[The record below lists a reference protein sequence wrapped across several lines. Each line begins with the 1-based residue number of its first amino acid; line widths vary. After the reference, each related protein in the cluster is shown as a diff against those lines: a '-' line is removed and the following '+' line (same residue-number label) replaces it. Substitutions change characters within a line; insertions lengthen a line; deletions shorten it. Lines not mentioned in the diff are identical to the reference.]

1 MQVTDFTPQIRS
13 HRGSQQDRYSTD
25 LFTHPRKF
33 NKPIKNPADYD
44 GTRCY
49 VIILNTLSVSLL
61 LIAAAKKKLL
71 YSLPQ
76 AFEEKQKR
84 SLMVCMLAIVEIT
97 PR

>member
-1 MQVTDFTPQIRS
+1 MHVTDFTPQTRS
-13 HRGSQQDRYSTD
+13 HRESQQDRNSTD

-33 NKPIKNPADYD
+33 NKPVKNPADYD
-44 GTRCY
+44 GARCY

-61 LIAAAKKKLL
+61 LVAAAKKKLL

-76 AFEEKQKR
+76 AFEEKQKK

>member
-1 MQVTDFTPQIRS
+1 MLPISLRKPVRIERVNRIGIPLI
-13 HRGSQQDRYSTD
+13 

-49 VIILNTLSVSLL
+49 VIILTTLSVSLL
-61 LIAAAKKKLL
+61 LVAAAKKKLL